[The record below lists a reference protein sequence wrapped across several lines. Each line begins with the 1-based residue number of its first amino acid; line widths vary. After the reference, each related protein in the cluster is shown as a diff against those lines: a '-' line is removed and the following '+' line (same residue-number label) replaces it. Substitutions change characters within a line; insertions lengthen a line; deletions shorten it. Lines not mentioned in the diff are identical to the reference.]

1 MSQKKTQKDAKR
13 SIRKAKQQKAKK
25 DKNFRSF
32 MENMIRNSEGEA
44 TEYFGYDR
52 ERQSDESPF
61 ELPAEGLVCMVSIIV
76 EKNRQ
81 PLIEESGI
89 DFALGQWFV
98 SQYNEF
104 NEVTV
109 YGPFEDESEALD
121 YGREQLGVVSYLSS
135 PGFEMF

>member
-1 MSQKKTQKDAKR
+1 MSQKKTQKDGKR
-13 SIRKAKQQKAKK
+13 ATGKTKQQKAKK
-25 DKNFRSF
+25 DKKFRSC
-32 MENMIRNSEGEA
+32 MENMIRNSEGQL
-44 TEYFGYDR
+44 TEFFGYDR

-61 ELPAEGLVCMVSIIV
+61 ELPAEGLVCMVANIV

-81 PLIEESGI
+81 TLTEQSGI

-98 SQYNEF
+98 SQSNEF

-109 YGPFEDESEALD
+109 YGPFADELEALD
-121 YGREQLGVVSYLSS
+121 YGREQLGIVSYLSS